1 MLDKKFW
8 GTIALA
14 QGDNDKS
21 RRIIISH
28 SNSALHLAKQAIFA
42 MHRDNLKEAKEKI
55 VESENILQRLQK
67 DFAKKQNLIK
77 EGAWSAA
84 REEYTEAKLFFS
96 YVSGKAVGQIKE
108 IKILPEEYLGGL
120 SDFTGELLRR
130 AVLLSTKQKFQ
141 EVETIAEEVATV
153 IHFLLSQNL
162 SGVLRTKFDQAKKNQ
177 NRIEQ
182 MMYEISLQKK

>member
-1 MLDKKFW
+1 MLDKNFW
-8 GTIALA
+8 GKIALA

-21 RRIIISH
+21 RRIIINH

-55 VESENILQRLQK
+55 VESENILLRLQK
-67 DFAKKQNLIK
+67 DFAKKQSLMK

-84 REEYTEAKLFFS
+84 REEYAEAKLFYA
-96 YVSGKAVGQIKE
+96 YVDGKRVGEIKE
-108 IKILPEEYLGGL
+108 VKVLPEEYLGGL

-130 AVLLSTKQKFQ
+130 AVLLSTKQKF
-141 EVETIAEEVATV
+141 ESVEQIAEEVASV

-177 NRIEQ
+177 NKIEQ
-182 MMYEISLQKK
+182 IMYEISLRHK